1 MTLEEANYL
10 GSGARLKV
18 LPEGLERHGI
28 DAQNPVGTYVS
39 QFDSPRHGRMVVV
52 RLDEGETRGFRLAE
66 VDLLGGRTD
75 C

>member
-1 MTLEEANYL
+1 MTLDEANHL

-28 DAQNPVGTYVS
+28 PSQNPVGTYVA
-39 QFDSPRHGRMVVV
+39 QFDSPKLGRLVVV
-52 RLDEGETRGFRLAE
+52 RLDQGETRGFQLAE
-66 VDLLGGRTD
+66 VELLGRRTV